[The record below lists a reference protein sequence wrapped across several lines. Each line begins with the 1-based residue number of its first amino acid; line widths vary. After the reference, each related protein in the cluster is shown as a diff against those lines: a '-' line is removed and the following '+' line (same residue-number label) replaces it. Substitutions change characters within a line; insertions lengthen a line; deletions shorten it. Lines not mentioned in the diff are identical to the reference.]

1 MPFYRF
7 IDSDVESESDIDL
20 QPQQTQRQSKIQTP
34 QAQTLQ
40 EPVIIDLASDESDAE
55 GRGAHIVHDVW
66 PGQWLKNTK
75 KRVRAIGMA
84 MRTVLVVNGAWHTSK
99 EVEEQDNHS
108 KHDDS
113 RNGRAA
119 KAGDGLLST
128 DDGQDADSR
137 QETDLLD
144 SFMTNVLRNHRIEP
158 IKDRISKGQQSPS
171 DANYKASKGPRPL
184 KVTSKEIDEILARP
198 KKREAS
204 IVSNHAL
211 HTNRNIPNGDLV
223 KSDVSNVSSDIH
235 YDTGSLDLTEST
247 DTNAFRLPA
256 MPDGKVCVYRGGR
269 GGGAIGA
276 KSLYKAAAQTSRPSV
291 LRSSSA
297 LSGPEQSHGTTTSGV
312 ASAKPELRE
321 IRPAR
326 PRSPAAVSNAWVT
339 SQGSALISQK
349 PMPSSPSGAAISP
362 EPIPTVR
369 MEKRYPNTD
378 RRRVLCE
385 TCDKCHQACD
395 GLLPCKTCKASGKGG
410 RCHYDEKRYMRSTA
424 PIDAQPVEP
433 NSGRTITD
441 RAHTRLSPSPSVPVS
456 IPNVQ
461 RQSAPVRQ
469 EEIPE
474 SDTEGQGDGDI
485 PFRDEDD
492 IGDDIIAVVP
502 TVKHAATRY
511 AEDYQETKN
520 STTRKRRHS
529 EISDNDDDPYPP
541 HDARQ
546 FNQRGT
552 RTKRSADDEPW
563 KANGWVYAGPE
574 TTNRPTTR
582 LSTSTLERRS
592 YTDQPTRGNT
602 DAPSNQKHKHFRTI
616 KPEHVPD
623 AVKKALA
630 NVREDVVL
638 DIAPNDLAHNMSPP
652 RTKSAGRMNKL
663 ETILVQREQADATA
677 LRGALEA
684 LRQDPEY
691 MWDGTSEQ
699 ERANIVTHRRKV
711 LMDRRE
717 KEGVSAVHYMSQ
729 LLDLA
734 TSSVGPDAILGYLM
748 QSRRN
753 KLKVIGLLDGLVKYD
768 VEDGKLKVPATRT
781 NGEG

>member
-1 MPFYRF
+1 MAHQQGSRGEIRQHIGDLVDSGIF
-7 IDSDVESESDIDL
+7 IPEW
-20 QPQQTQRQSKIQTP
+20 
-34 QAQTLQ
+34 
-40 EPVIIDLASDESDAE
+40 
-55 GRGAHIVHDVW
+55 GHD
-66 PGQWLKNTK
+66 Q
-75 KRVRAIGMA
+75 
-84 MRTVLVVNGAWHTSK
+84 
-99 EVEEQDNHS
+99 EQDNHS

-223 KSDVSNVSSDIH
+223 KSDVSNGTPPAERASHSANKQHQSRATSTMTRAPSISRSPQTPMPSDCQQCRMYNRPCNGMIPCFSCLNH
-235 YDTGSLDLTEST
+235 GQ
-247 DTNAFRLPA
+247 
-256 MPDGKVCVYRGGR
+256 GKVCVYRGGR